1 MIVPTHARTFATAS
15 LADRFEVA
23 YEARQASL
31 NNGPAKVHE
40 PENKELYGKSYYQ
53 DKLHQMRSGYQHP
66 YHKGDSPLVYSHYQ
80 YMKLLF
86 EAVGPEQVSPHYES
100 LSRSR
105 RGIIFLFGY
114 IATITSI
121 SKLGG
126 WSHNEWMRGM
136 IFHHEFLIA
145 FYLGVA
151 ETRHFQWFPSP
162 KFSVFYDIY
171 SNYELA
177 QFGNHWA
184 DVVEEQQMQ
193 HLQHSKEQ
201 MEYMRINN
209 EYEFV
214 KKRSLVNFLTTQ
226 RVDLENH
233 FHARA
238 SSMLTTIERY
248 EASNLKG
255 MLNGIGSGALSKL
268 NATLADP
275 EESKAI
281 KEASFQSALQGIRDG
296 SMSYK
301 GDPLMPILTGEIEA
315 RVNSF
320 KSLSPA
326 EETAMMAL
334 TADQKKLIVEA
345 DKRDRLAFLHTQPN
359 INNAGVKTNQKY
371 LNYVESL
378 KSAQ

>member
-1 MIVPTHARTFATAS
+1 MIVPTHMRGMATAS
-15 LADRFEVA
+15 LKDRFEVA
-23 YEARQASL
+23 YQARQESL
-31 NNGPAKVHE
+31 NKGPAKVPE
-40 PENKELYGKSYYQ
+40 PVDKALYGQSYYQ

-66 YHKGDSPLVYSHYQ
+66 YHNGDSPLVYSHYQ

-171 SNYELA
+171 SHYELQ

-201 MEYMRINN
+201 MEYARINN

-214 KKRSLVNFLTTQ
+214 KKRSLVNFLTNQ

-233 FHARA
+233 FHSRA
-238 SSMLTTIERY
+238 ANMLTNIERY
-248 EASNLKG
+248 EQSNLKTL
-255 MLNGIGSGALSKL
+255 LNGIGSGALAKL
-268 NATLADP
+268 KGSLADAAD
-275 EESKAI
+275 SQAI

-315 RVNSF
+315 RVNAY
-320 KSLSPA
+320 KALSGQ
-326 EETAMMAL
+326 EETDLLAL
-334 TADQKKLIVEA
+334 NVD
-345 DKRDRLAFLHTQPN
+345 
-359 INNAGVKTNQKY
+359 
-371 LNYVESL
+371 
-378 KSAQ
+378 

>member
-1 MIVPTHARTFATAS
+1 MRLTRLLLSVFSI
-15 LADRFEVA
+15 
-23 YEARQASL
+23 
-31 NNGPAKVHE
+31 E
-40 PENKELYGKSYYQ
+40 PKDSSYKSGYYQ
-53 DKLHQMRSGYQHP
+53 DKLQAMKSGYVHP
-66 YHKGDSPLVYSHYQ
+66 YHTAGSPLIYSHYQ
-80 YMKLLF
+80 YMKMLF

-162 KFSVFYDIY
+162 KFTVFYDQY
-171 SNYELA
+171 SNYEY
-177 QFGNHWA
+177 QQMGNLWA
-184 DVVEEQQMQ
+184 DVVEETQMQ
-193 HLQHSKEQ
+193 HLQKTKEQ
-201 MEYMRINN
+201 MEYVRINS

-214 KKRSLVNFLTTQ
+214 KKRSLVNFLSNS

-233 FHARA
+233 FHNRTHNML
-238 SSMLTTIERY
+238 SSIERY
-248 EASNLKG
+248 EQANLKNL
-255 MLNGIGSGALSKL
+255 LNGIGSGALDKL
-268 NATLADP
+268 KASLADP
-275 EESKAI
+275 EQSKAI

-301 GDPLMPILTGEIEA
+301 GDPLMPILTNEIES
-315 RVNSF
+315 RVNAY
-320 KSLSPA
+320 KSLSA
-326 EETAMMAL
+326 EEETQL
-334 TADQKKLIVEA
+334 LSLNDQQKRVVADA
-345 DKRDRLAFLHTQPN
+345 DRRDRQAFLTQQPN
-359 INNAGVKTNQKY
+359 INNPSIKTNQKY
-371 LNYVESL
+371 LNYVDSL
-378 KSAQ
+378 KAAH